1 MEGLANLDPSQV
13 DDWRRIK
20 EEINKKKKDF
30 ETSLDPH
37 LSDDEKATMM
47 RIYNDQMKD
56 LERDLRAEKQNQD

>member
-47 RIYNDQMKD
+47 RIYND
-56 LERDLRAEKQNQD
+56 